1 MSGRFIPTARCATP
15 WWIQAVYIDRLSVQQ
30 LQIGG
35 PSTFAGDGEPE
46 ALTLGVPL
54 TDPSRTRIDG
64 QPLDR
69 DAFLLCRHDRP
80 FTLTHGAACRWAV
93 VTLPNELI
101 DPPLSATS
109 TRRRLPIASIA
120 KLRLLLL
127 HALSGNERPSGT
139 APGRAVAVTDTLG
152 VLMNALR
159 ESQASTPERHG
170 GRPQVSRARVVARTL
185 ALLDARAGD
194 PVTIEDLC
202 QVTEVSERTLRAVFH
217 EFFGVGPIR
226 LLKVRQLREIRA
238 ALLRADPQC
247 DTVTRIAARFGI
259 WDFSQFARNYKA
271 LFGES
276 PSRTLR
282 FQRTE
287 SRNRSSVSWLQCAS
301 RIFVGLP

>member
-1 MSGRFIPTARCATP
+1 MD
-15 WWIQAVYIDRLSVQQ
+15 VDRLSVQQ

-93 VTLPNELI
+93 VTLSYELI
-101 DPPLSATS
+101 DPPVATS
-109 TRRRLPIASIA
+109 TRRRLPLASIS
-120 KLRLLLL
+120 KLRHQLL
-127 HALSGNERPSGT
+127 HALSETERT
-139 APGRAVAVTDTLG
+139 ADKAPGRAAAVADTLS
-152 VLMNALR
+152 VLMNAVR
-159 ESQASTPERHG
+159 ESQASTPDRHG

-185 ALLDARAGD
+185 ALLDARAGE

-202 QVTEVSERTLRAVFH
+202 QATEVSERTLRAVFH

-226 LLKVRQLREIRA
+226 LLKVRQLREIHT

-276 PSRTLR
+276 PSKTLR

-301 RIFVGLP
+301 RIFVGMP